1 MPAGYGTRCRVCNS
15 PLRAD
20 ADKHR
25 LEDGWSE
32 RQVQR
37 WLEERGVE
45 ASRESVRSHFRNHTS
60 VREEAREQ
68 YEIAQ
73 GTHAK
78 AVEKRVND
86 IERLDRSIELNA
98 KIGEEYAAAAL
109 VALKSDGKLGMA
121 QVTAGTAA
129 FSELRQA
136 ITAKAKLLGDTP
148 QDDLAELLISAL
160 SGDEPEA
167 ASEVG

>member
-15 PLRAD
+15 PLRAE

-25 LEDGWSE
+25 LDDGWSE
-32 RQVQR
+32 RQVHR
-37 WLEERGVE
+37 WLEESGVE

-68 YEIAQ
+68 YEQ
-73 GTHAK
+73 AK
-78 AVEKRVND
+78 TVHEAAVEKRVSD
-86 IERLDRSIELNA
+86 IERLDWAIGANA
-98 KIGEEYAAAAL
+98 EIAQAYMPAAKDAMSKGE
-109 VALKSDGKLGMA
+109 KLGLA

-136 ITAKAKLLGDTP
+136 IAAKAKLLGDTP
-148 QDDLAELLISAL
+148 QDDLAEMLVRAL
-160 SGDEPEA
+160 SGEDA
-167 ASEVG
+167 ATDG